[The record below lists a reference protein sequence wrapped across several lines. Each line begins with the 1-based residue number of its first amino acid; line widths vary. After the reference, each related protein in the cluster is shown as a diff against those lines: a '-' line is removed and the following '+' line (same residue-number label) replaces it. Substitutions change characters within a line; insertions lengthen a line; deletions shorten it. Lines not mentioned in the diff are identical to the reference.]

1 MGLGCCRSWGGVRQ
15 APCIQLLPD
24 SLGFALLLPS
34 RVPLRPVC
42 SKEGAWKLV
51 DFENWA
57 WAGQPADVAYAL
69 RYTSPEVGVGGWMGS
84 AG

>member
-1 MGLGCCRSWGGVRQ
+1 
-15 APCIQLLPD
+15 
-24 SLGFALLLPS
+24 
-34 RVPLRPVC
+34 VPRLC

-69 RYTSPEVGVGGWMGS
+69 RYTSPEVGTVVGGVARGVTLDCY
-84 AG
+84 